1 MNLMT
6 KNFFIHIGNH
16 KTGTTAIQTFLNYNS
31 EKLKLEDIQYTKIG
45 FTEQYPYN
53 NHNIAWELNGDIRF
67 SPKDKKLDD
76 LYNFISNCKSNI
88 IISSEDFQ
96 NLEFDSIKFDKFK
109 NEIKKNNFNIKII
122 LYLRNQIDYF
132 AGIYQIML
140 LLGYPIKNIENI
152 YYKLE
157 KDDFIKLE
165 LPLKVRIWF
174 DYNKQIDHIKKIF
187 DIENKDIICKS
198 YDENKNRLLKSFLDI
213 INVSNKDIEYDK
225 FVGVNESITALSVTM
240 LEFFNQKRE
249 KFDLS
254 NKDTLRIK
262 SLLTNKE
269 IFSGEKFKI
278 KDKNLKSFMIKRFKD
293 SNNLVEKKF
302 NILINQFLD

>member
-1 MNLMT
+1 MT

-31 EKLKLEDIQYTKIG
+31 NKLKSEGIEYTKIG

-67 SPKDKKLDD
+67 SSKDKKLDD
-76 LYNFISNCKSNI
+76 LYDFISNCKSNV

-96 NLEFDSIKFDKFK
+96 NLEFDTIKFDRFK
-109 NEIKKNNFNIKII
+109 HTIKKNNFNIKII

-140 LLGYPIKNIENI
+140 LLGYPIKNIENV
-152 YYKLE
+152 YPALE
-157 KDDFIKLE
+157 ENDFIKLKH
-165 LPLKVRIWF
+165 PLKVRIWF
-174 DYNKQIDHIKKIF
+174 DYNKQINHIKKIF
-187 DIENKDIICKS
+187 DIESKDIICKS

-225 FVGVNESITALSVTM
+225 FKGINESITALSVCM
-240 LEFFNQKRE
+240 LEFFNHKQE

-254 NKDTLRIK
+254 SKDALKIK
-262 SLLTNKE
+262 SLLANKE
-269 IFSGEKFKI
+269 VFPGKKFII
-278 KDKNLKSFMIKRFKD
+278 KDEKLKSFMIKRFKN
-293 SNNLVEKKF
+293 SNNLVEEEF
-302 NILINQFLD
+302 NILINKFLK